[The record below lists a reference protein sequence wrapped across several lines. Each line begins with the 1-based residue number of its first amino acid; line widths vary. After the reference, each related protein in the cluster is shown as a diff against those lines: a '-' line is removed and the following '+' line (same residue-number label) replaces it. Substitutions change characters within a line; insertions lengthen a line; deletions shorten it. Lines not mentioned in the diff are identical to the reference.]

1 MINSAFPR
9 ALWPDVLRS
18 WMIAEIMTPDPVAFD
33 ERMPIQKAAAL
44 LRFNELEAAPVVDD
58 LGRLAGVVT
67 LESCAAW
74 EDFSRRSSAHGV
86 PYDHPDLT
94 PVSEIASSA
103 VDLIRE
109 DAPASDVVEPLIK
122 RWARR
127 IYVVDSGGRKVVGV
141 VSMADLVRHF
151 IDRANDL
158 TPAEAC
164 ALATR

>member
-9 ALWPDVLRS
+9 ALWPNALRS
-18 WMIAEIMTPDPVAFD
+18 WTIAEIMTRDLLAFD
-33 ERMPIQKAAAL
+33 KRMPIQRAAAL
-44 LRFNELEAAPVVDD
+44 LRFNELEAAPIVDD
-58 LGRLAGVVT
+58 RGRLAGVVT
-67 LESCAAW
+67 LESCRAW
-74 EDFSRRSSAHGV
+74 EDFSRRSSAQGLPHE
-86 PYDHPDLT
+86 YPDLT

-127 IYVVDSGGRKVVGV
+127 IYVVDSGRKVVGV